1 MHVAKVRIIFNT
13 VSVNTCL
20 IVGFN
25 KQASKQY
32 QKKSLYKFLS
42 YSAKWPT
49 AFYPLC
55 PHSPPFLP
63 IPHLPLRRHQQ
74 RDFFVFIPV
83 EATVGNVDAA
93 QRIEQGFE
101 RLAADG

>member
-1 MHVAKVRIIFNT
+1 MAFCI
-13 VSVNTCL
+13 
-20 IVGFN
+20 
-25 KQASKQY
+25 
-32 QKKSLYKFLS
+32 LS
-42 YSAKWPT
+42 SMPS
-49 AFYPLC
+49 F
-55 PHSPPFLP
+55 SPFLP

-83 EATVGNVDAA
+83 KATVGNVDAA

>member
-1 MHVAKVRIIFNT
+1 MAYCI
-13 VSVNTCL
+13 
-20 IVGFN
+20 
-25 KQASKQY
+25 
-32 QKKSLYKFLS
+32 LS
-42 YSAKWPT
+42 SMPS
-49 AFYPLC
+49 F
-55 PHSPPFLP
+55 SPFLP

>member
-1 MHVAKVRIIFNT
+1 MAYGI
-13 VSVNTCL
+13 
-20 IVGFN
+20 
-25 KQASKQY
+25 
-32 QKKSLYKFLS
+32 LS
-42 YSAKWPT
+42 SM
-49 AFYPLC
+49 
-55 PHSPPFLP
+55 SPFSPFLP
-63 IPHLPLRRHQQ
+63 ILHLPLRRHQQ